1 MIYFR
6 GQSTK
11 EVCQQLLDGTAGFH
25 HDFLVCVV
33 VAEDI
38 VKSYIFT
45 VFPGGE

>member
-25 HDFLVCVV
+25 HDFLVV
-33 VAEDI
+33 VAEAT